1 MEKTPTRIIRPD
13 QSTVKRSKLN
23 LLTFFL
29 ALSLFQLQ
37 ANDRSSEV
45 PLNLHMKNV
54 TVEQVFKKIE
64 SLTTYRFLYES
75 GITSLDQKVT
85 LKIENG
91 DITDVLN
98 TVFKNT
104 KLSYAI
110 QGRQIIV
117 NIAANPPTAK
127 KAMPKEDIE
136 SEQNQISGVVSDNN
150 GMPLPGANVVEKGTS
165 NGTQTD
171 FDGKFSLTVAPGAVL
186 GVT

>member
-1 MEKTPTRIIRPD
+1 MPPRQIWRRF
-13 QSTVKRSKLN
+13 Q
-23 LLTFFL
+23 TF
-29 ALSLFQLQ
+29 
-37 ANDRSSEV
+37 
-45 PLNLHMKNV
+45 
-54 TVEQVFKKIE
+54 KI
-64 SLTTYRFLYES
+64 FV
-75 GITSLDQKVT
+75 DQKVT

-171 FDGKFSLTVAPGAVL
+171 FDGKFSLMVGFHHWLVFID
-186 GVT
+186 GWFSFMVGFR